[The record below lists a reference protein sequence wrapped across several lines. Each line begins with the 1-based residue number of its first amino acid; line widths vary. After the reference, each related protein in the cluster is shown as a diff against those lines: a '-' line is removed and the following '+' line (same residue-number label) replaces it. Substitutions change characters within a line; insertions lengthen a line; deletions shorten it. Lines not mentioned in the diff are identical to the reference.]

1 MYLYKRE
8 NMEDFDEE
16 INELDLTHYIYL
28 PNKRLFKF
36 KSKIVKQN
44 TFLAE
49 EIMNIMRTIQKHN
62 ICCEVDR
69 FHNILL
75 V

>member
-1 MYLYKRE
+1 MRE
-8 NMEDFDEE
+8 RKYMENFDEE

-44 TFLAE
+44 AFLAE
-49 EIMNIMRTIQKHN
+49 EIMSIMKTIERHN

-69 FHNILL
+69 FHNIVL

>member
-1 MYLYKRE
+1 
-8 NMEDFDEE
+8 MEDFDEE
-16 INELDLTHYIYL
+16 ITELDLSHYVYL

-44 TFLAE
+44 AFLAE

-69 FHNILL
+69 FHNIVL